1 MRRMILLAC
10 LAASCSNMTPAQQQA
25 LTVACNVDGA
35 IVPAAQPVVATMG
48 TGGAMAESIDSLLV
62 HPAVVAAC
70 ASLKG
75 TPASVTVTAP
85 AATAPPPA
93 TPAAKPVS

>member
-10 LAASCSNMTPAQQQA
+10 LAASCSNMTPAQQQE

-48 TGGAMAESIDSLLV
+48 TGGATAASIDALLV
-62 HPAVVAAC
+62 HPAVVQAC
-70 ASLKG
+70 AALKG

-85 AATAPPPA
+85 PPAPATPPA
-93 TPAAKPVS
+93 TAVS

>member
-25 LTVACNVDGA
+25 LRVACNVDGA
-35 IVPAAQPVVATMG
+35 IVPAAQPVVASMG
-48 TGGAMAESIDSLLV
+48 SGGATAATIDSLLV

-70 ASLKG
+70 AALNG
-75 TPASVTVTAP
+75 TPASVTVTSPASP
-85 AATAPPPA
+85 AAPPSAPP
-93 TPAAKPVS
+93 AKPVS